1 MANGWGPD
9 GGVQD
14 QIDATVTDAV
24 SAARSRLP
32 SGAGTIECEV
42 CGEEIPLKR
51 RQAIPGVRTCIACQS
66 ERDKRPTFFG
76 INRRGNKD
84 SQLR

>member
-1 MANGWGPD
+1 MANGRGPE
-9 GGVQD
+9 GGILD
-14 QIDATVTDAV
+14 QIDATVTDAL

-32 SGAGTIECEV
+32 SGEGTVECEV
-42 CGEEIPLKR
+42 CGDEIPLRR
-51 RQAIPGVRTCIACQS
+51 RQAIPSVRTCIACQS
-66 ERDKRPTFFG
+66 ERDKRPTIST